1 MTLTVGRHGEKGPVG
16 QPGIPGEAG
25 PPGKIGEVGPVGPR
39 GSPGRN
45 GTPGVIGPMGK
56 QGVQG
61 LQGLPGKPG
70 PRGLT
75 GPKGE
80 PGHPGEV
87 VYAQPTYEQPPVEYP
102 VYNSVPQT
110 YHEEVYPEFRDG
122 SGRFYP
128 KTNKLKRESLS
139 SSKYKTTW
147 DSTKTNKG
155 STKDNLNIKRM
166 DTSDITL
173 SGRES
178 ISKKADFFSD
188 LFEKTNSSTSLLERD
203 PEMTLPEKDKLNLL
217 RDVNVHKIKPTSKKR
232 NKDKKKSYVKHGPV
246 KIKTRYSKK
255 PPSRLA
261 TKILYPTSTK
271 VVNIR
276 RNYNADNL
284 IDVFNNDEKNSFGY
298 QRQTFG
304 NAAKPTVQVSYARG
318 DYNEMN
324 DNIVSEDRSDD
335 ENSIRY
341 TNEIT
346 TEPSLY
352 DKNMKNKV
360 DVLEQKE
367 MENKELMKHNISNKN
382 DTLNYTD
389 HVVDS
394 QLEKTKQNLKKV
406 AESFATDFINTTRST
421 KLWSDRPFPKV
432 YPSNHPEKIIIV
444 PTPNLANRK
453 KFRNPPKR
461 KLIRKA
467 IRQRVQKGT
476 ESEATYSTLA
486 TTTTE
491 RSSKYTTS
499 ENLRKV
505 AESFAPLKISK
516 HHNKNT
522 KYDLY
527 SSRTEK
533 SIEFK
538 SEEDTDDF
546 PPPINVSEIFESQ
559 KEPTSYTFVPEKKE
573 RSLKQEVQ
581 SAPQYWQ
588 TNFPQPTTYVPPH
601 YPPIQPNFYRNI

>member
-1 MTLTVGRHGEKGPVG
+1 
-16 QPGIPGEAG
+16 
-25 PPGKIGEVGPVGPR
+25 
-39 GSPGRN
+39 
-45 GTPGVIGPMGK
+45 MGK

-87 VYAQPTYEQPPVEYP
+87 VYAPPTYEHPVVEYP
-102 VYNSVPQT
+102 VYNNGHQT
-110 YHEEVYPEFRDG
+110 YHEEVFPEYREG
-122 SGRFYP
+122 TGRFYP

-139 SSKYKTTW
+139 SSNNKYQTAW

-155 STKDNLNIKRM
+155 STKVNVNIKRM
-166 DTSDITL
+166 DTDNITL

-188 LFEKTNSSTSLLERD
+188 LFEKTNSATSLLERD
-203 PEMTLPEKDKLNLL
+203 PEMNLPEKDKLNLL
-217 RDVNVHKIKPTSKKR
+217 REVNVQKLKNPSKKR
-232 NKDKKKSYVKHGPV
+232 NKDKKKSYVKHGAV

-284 IDVFNNDEKNSFGY
+284 EDVFDIKKKDSFGY

-304 NAAKPTVQVSYARG
+304 NAARPTVQVSYARG
-318 DYNEMN
+318 DYNDLN
-324 DNIVSEDRSDD
+324 DNIVSEDRRDD
-335 ENSIRY
+335 GNSISY
-341 TNEIT
+341 TNEIS
-346 TEPSLY
+346 TEPNLY
-352 DKNMKNKV
+352 DKHIKDNV
-360 DVLEQKE
+360 EVFEQKE
-367 MENKELMKHNISNKN
+367 MENKELMKHNSSIKSNRIN
-382 DTLNYTD
+382 PTNTFIDVHLENSTENVTD
-389 HVVDS
+389 YV
-394 QLEKTKQNLKKV
+394 
-406 AESFATDFINTTRST
+406 NTTRST

-432 YPSNHPEKIIIV
+432 YPSEHPEKIIIV

-476 ESEATYSTLA
+476 ESEAAYVTTAS
-486 TTTTE
+486 TTTE
-491 RSSKYTTS
+491 RSNKYTTS
-499 ENLRKV
+499 ENLKKV
-505 AESFAPLKISK
+505 AESFAPLKIDK
-516 HHNKNT
+516 QHQKNSNF
-522 KYDLY
+522 DLY

-533 SIEFK
+533 SIEFT
-538 SEEDTDDF
+538 SEEDQNDS
-546 PPPINVSEIFESQ
+546 PPPINVNEVFEPQ
-559 KEPTSYTFVPEKKE
+559 KESLTYIFDPKKMD
-573 RSLKQEVQ
+573 RSVKQEVQ
-581 SAPQYWQ
+581 PTPQYWH